1 MKTQKKTLA
10 AAACIAALCIAINSS
25 AQAGVLMQGF
35 FRDAE
40 APGKAWWD
48 NLSEKAH
55 EMRSFG
61 FTAIWIPPVLKGDVG
76 GFSTGYDPFDDYDIG
91 SKDQEGT
98 IKTHWGTREQLQL
111 SLCHSSNRTCTDLRC
126 SIFIPAVVAKLAR
139 SIRGIHRSCVTPARR

>member
-1 MKTQKKTLA
+1 MNTQKKTLA

-40 APGKAWWD
+40 ASGKSCWD
-48 NLSEKAH
+48 NLAEKAH

-76 GFSTGYDPFDDYDIG
+76 RAG
-91 SKDQEGT
+91 
-98 IKTHWGTREQLQL
+98 
-111 SLCHSSNRTCTDLRC
+111 
-126 SIFIPAVVAKLAR
+126 
-139 SIRGIHRSCVTPARR
+139 